1 MMDRERQEKDLQE
14 VFETTQGAYR
24 AAVENT
30 FALQEQ
36 TLEFAR
42 NLLEAPPETLR
53 DQAEN
58 NRVTLEAL
66 VEGDLR
72 LTFVGAARQE
82 RRYATL
88 DALGAALA
96 FAYQVNVRPTE
107 AGRYYY
113 TGSLQVSTLS
123 DADLDEL
130 ERFLA
135 GDLEGTAEGG
145 EDLGDALGRG
155 ATRFLLRLA
164 GLPSLRLEARSRHF
178 TVR

>member
-42 NLLEAPPETLR
+42 NLLEVPPETLR

-66 VEGDLR
+66 LEQCRRQREAMENLIGESAKVYESL
-72 LTFVGAARQE
+72 LQSPFSHHQHHPKFEEATGASE
-82 RRYATL
+82 
-88 DALGAALA
+88 
-96 FAYQVNVRPTE
+96 VNK
-107 AGRYYY
+107 
-113 TGSLQVSTLS
+113 
-123 DADLDEL
+123 
-130 ERFLA
+130 
-135 GDLEGTAEGG
+135 
-145 EDLGDALGRG
+145 
-155 ATRFLLRLA
+155 
-164 GLPSLRLEARSRHF
+164 
-178 TVR
+178 

>member
-66 VEGDLR
+66 VEQSR
-72 LTFVGAARQE
+72 RQRE
-82 RRYATL
+82 AMENLIGESAKVYESLLSAPFSHHQHYPEYEE
-88 DALGAALA
+88 A
-96 FAYQVNVRPTE
+96 TE
-107 AGRYYY
+107 APE
-113 TGSLQVSTLS
+113 VNK
-123 DADLDEL
+123 
-130 ERFLA
+130 
-135 GDLEGTAEGG
+135 
-145 EDLGDALGRG
+145 
-155 ATRFLLRLA
+155 
-164 GLPSLRLEARSRHF
+164 
-178 TVR
+178 

>member
-30 FALQEQ
+30 FALQKQ

-66 VEGDLR
+66 LEQSRRQREAMEKL
-72 LTFVGAARQE
+72 VGESAKVYESLLQSPFSHHQNHPGFE
-82 RRYATL
+82 EAT
-88 DALGAALA
+88 GASE
-96 FAYQVNVRPTE
+96 VNR
-107 AGRYYY
+107 
-113 TGSLQVSTLS
+113 
-123 DADLDEL
+123 
-130 ERFLA
+130 
-135 GDLEGTAEGG
+135 
-145 EDLGDALGRG
+145 
-155 ATRFLLRLA
+155 
-164 GLPSLRLEARSRHF
+164 
-178 TVR
+178 